1 MIFITTLAAA
11 AAVATAAPAPAP
23 ANWTHSVSV
32 AHGNVEATATYQ
44 ARPRVTTRQ
53 VGLSAGP
60 RMSSVRCIWTA
71 DIEVER
77 HLTQAGAEAAGLRT
91 LASAKTF
98 SGQRPGECHANRRGI
113 DKEIAAK
120 APEVQAH
127 LLAVAEHDQRELRT
141 EVEMLA
147 APIG

>member
-1 MIFITTLAAA
+1 MILITTLAAA
-11 AAVATAAPAPAP
+11 AAMATAAPAD
-23 ANWTHSVSV
+23 WTHSVPV
-32 AHGNVEATATYQ
+32 AHGGVEATATYQ

-53 VGLSAGP
+53 VGMSAGP

-77 HLTQAGAEAAGLRT
+77 HLTQAGAETAGLRT

-120 APEVQAH
+120 APEIQAH

>member
-1 MIFITTLAAA
+1 MILITSLAAA
-11 AAVATAAPAPAP
+11 AAMATATPAPAG
-23 ANWTHSVSV
+23 WTHSVPV
-32 AHGNVEATATYQ
+32 AHGGVEATATYQ

-98 SGQRPGECHANRRGI
+98 SGQRPGECQANRRGI

-120 APEVQAH
+120 APEIQAH

-141 EVEMLA
+141 EVELLA